1 MAALK
6 YTPFKT
12 EETFINISGKV
23 SYITFKAYEAYP
35 ELLCVMSTRE
45 GGISTGQFSSMNLG
59 RAELDGIENV
69 KENFR
74 LFAAAIKTDPG
85 DIVISD
91 QKHTDNIK
99 IVHAEDRG
107 KGLFK
112 DKDYDSIDG
121 FITNE
126 KNIALCLLF
135 ADCVPVYL
143 YDPVNKAIGLVHS
156 GWKGTALNISDK
168 AVRMMNENF
177 TSRPEDIVAVIGPS
191 ICKSCYE
198 VSSDLYE
205 AFSKKFSSDE
215 LSAIFEVKKDDK
227 FLLDLWLANKIILK
241 KAGLCEENIHTT
253 DLCTSCNKDFLF
265 SHRASDGK
273 RGNLAALIELKQSS
287 RC

>member
-12 EETFINISGKV
+12 EETIINIFGKV
-23 SYITFKAYEAYP
+23 SYISFKAYEAFP
-35 ELLCVMSTRE
+35 ELLCVMSTRR

-59 RAELDGIENV
+59 RAELDGAENV

-74 LFAAAIKTDPG
+74 LFSEAVNIDPR

-91 QKHTDNIK
+91 QKHTDNIR

-112 DKDYDSIDG
+112 DKDYDSVDG

-135 ADCVPVYL
+135 ADCVPVCL
-143 YDPVNKAIGLVHS
+143 YDPVCKAIGLVHS
-156 GWKGTALNISDK
+156 GWKGTALNISRK
-168 AVRMMNENF
+168 AVQMMGENF
-177 TSRPEDIVAVIGPS
+177 QSRTEDIIAVIGPS

-198 VSSDLYE
+198 VSSDLYA
-205 AFSKKFSSDE
+205 AFSENFSSDE
-215 LSAIFEVKKDDK
+215 LSVIFEEKENDK
-227 FLLDLWLANKIILK
+227 FLLDLWLANRIILK
-241 KAGLCEENIHTT
+241 KAGLIEKNIHTT

-265 SHRASDGK
+265 SHRASKGK
-273 RGNLAALIELKQSS
+273 RGNLAAVIEL
-287 RC
+287 R